1 MKRFL
6 HFVLLG
12 LIVTQVA
19 CQKDE
24 GIVSDTATSSSF
36 TVTIP
41 QKEVQTRAVTDAFG
55 TGMSV
60 NRCILEI
67 YRDGTLY
74 NRVEK
79 SVNNRTVTFDN
90 LRLVAQNTYDFVFW
104 ADCADGSEGN
114 FTDRHYNT
122 QSLTA
127 ISNRGN
133 FEGNSDERDAFF
145 AKETFEV
152 TGTFSKPV
160 TLKRPFGLLVV
171 KTNDLNETRTRR

>member
-1 MKRFL
+1 M
-6 HFVLLG
+6 LLG
-12 LIVTQVA
+12 LIITLAA

-24 GIVSDTATSSSF
+24 GTVSDPATASSF

-41 QKEVQTRAVTDAFG
+41 QKEVPTRAVTDAFG
-55 TGMSV
+55 TGTLV

-74 NRVEK
+74 NRIEK

-90 LRLVAQNTYDFVFW
+90 LRLVAQQTYDFVFW

-122 QSLTA
+122 
-127 ISNRGN
+127 
-133 FEGNSDERDAFF
+133 
-145 AKETFEV
+145 
-152 TGTFSKPV
+152 
-160 TLKRPFGLLVV
+160 
-171 KTNDLNETRTRR
+171 